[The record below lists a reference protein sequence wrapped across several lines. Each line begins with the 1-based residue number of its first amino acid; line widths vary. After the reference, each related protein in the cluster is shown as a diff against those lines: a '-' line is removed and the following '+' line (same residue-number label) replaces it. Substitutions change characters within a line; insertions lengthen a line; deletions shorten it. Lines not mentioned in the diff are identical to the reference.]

1 MEYWM
6 ASRAALAGC
15 TSLTATSLFS
25 FFLSEH
31 FFLRGPWIQQQE
43 DEICKQKQ
51 AEDWQLT
58 VLEEPSDLLDAMRR
72 ELVEIIVVAVSG
84 SSVQTAMILSSF
96 SPCSPENPTTEQS
109 YFSPEV

>member
-1 MEYWM
+1 MM
-6 ASRAALAGC
+6 KLLSQALQNVLRIEIHGVLDGIAGGARR
-15 TSLTATSLFS
+15 LHLVDGN
-25 FFLSEH
+25 FLV
-31 FFLRGPWIQQQE
+31 LVLLI
-43 DEICKQKQ
+43 
-51 AEDWQLT
+51 